1 MVSASPRDPS
11 VFGFRIRSQE
21 PLHFLRYGGGK
32 EALEIVTAREPR
44 QRPEIEPLAD
54 WMLGG
59 AGQEARATLYR
70 VERGFE
76 FWATDA
82 GAFHID
88 PEGGRIEVPDIA
100 DHVVREQRLWG
111 IPTMLCYQHRGD
123 FSLHAAAVELGGGA
137 VVFGAPSRYGK
148 TTLALALHRHGHR
161 VLSEDLSCCR
171 VGPVPEV
178 IPGPAVL
185 RLRPDVFAGQA
196 IPGLHVLKARPDR
209 VFLGFDA
216 DRAGSGDPVPMTA
229 VVLLRES
236 PEGPRLER
244 AAPSTALRD
253 LWALNF
259 RLQTSEARARSFAQ
273 LARLASSVPIWNLY
287 RPLRLEHLDSTVS
300 ILAEE
305 FLR

>member
-1 MVSASPRDPS
+1 MVSASSQDPS

-21 PLHFLRYGGGK
+21 PLRFLRFGGGM
-32 EALEIVTAREPR
+32 EALEIVTAQEPR
-44 QRPEIEPLAD
+44 QRPETEPLAD

-88 PEGGRIEVPDIA
+88 PERGRIEVPDITDA
-100 DHVVREQRLWG
+100 IVREQRLWG
-111 IPTMLCYQHRGD
+111 IPSMLCYQHRGD

-137 VVFGAPSRYGK
+137 VVLGAPSRFGK
-148 TTLALALHRHGHR
+148 TTLALAFHRHGHR

-171 VGPVPEV
+171 AGPVPEL

-185 RLRPDVFAGQA
+185 RVRPDVFAGQA
-196 IPGLHVLKARPDR
+196 VPGLHVVKARPDR

-229 VVLLRES
+229 IVLLRETRG
-236 PEGPRLER
+236 GPRLER
-244 AAPSTALRD
+244 AAPSAAMRD

-259 RLQTSEARARSFAQ
+259 RLQTSEARARSFGQ
-273 LARLASSVPIWNLY
+273 LARLAGAVPIWNLY
-287 RPLRLEHLDSTVS
+287 RPLRLEDLDDTVDL
-300 ILAEE
+300 LAEA
-305 FLR
+305 FPR